1 MKLFVCGGYNC
12 IALLLG
18 WGGKTAINCFVLI
31 TGWFMCKQ
39 EFKWRKLLKLYLEVK
54 LYRLVIYLIF
64 LISGYDSFALKEFYK
79 MIFEVA
85 FYLGKGFTSSFIA
98 FYALIPFINKLIGVL
113 NRKEHKRLV
122 IALITVF
129 SIIPTLFLNG
139 FYEYI
144 SWYVTLYLLAAYLRL
159 YPARIFDNKRITRY
173 ASIITL
179 LLSWAS
185 VGVIYYTAVYF
196 KQSLPWYWF
205 VADSNKILALATSV
219 AVFCF
224 FKNISLGQNRF
235 INTVASSTFG
245 VLLIHASSDTM
256 RRWLWQDVCKNV
268 WHFQNDSLCG
278 FILHAFTCTIA
289 VFSACASIDLI
300 RQFIQ
305 KKISGFILCLN
316 KKQSQ

>member
-1 MKLFVCGGYNC
+1 M
-12 IALLLG
+12 
-18 WGGKTAINCFVLI
+18 
-31 TGWFMCKQ
+31 
-39 EFKWRKLLKLYLEVK
+39 
-54 LYRLVIYLIF
+54 IF
-64 LISGYDSFALKEFYK
+64 LISGYDGFSLKEFYK
-79 MIFEVA
+79 TIFEVA
-85 FYLGKGFTSSFIA
+85 FYFGKGFTSSFIA

-113 NRKEHKRLV
+113 DEKGHKRLV
-122 IALITVF
+122 IILLTVF

-139 FYEYI
+139 VYEYI

-159 YPARIFDNKRITRY
+159 YPTRIFDNKRITGI

-179 LLSWAS
+179 ILSWGS
-185 VGVIYYTAVYF
+185 VGVIYYAAVYF
-196 KQSLPWYWF
+196 KRPLPCYWF
-205 VADSNKILALATSV
+205 IVDSNKILALSTSV
-219 AVFCF
+219 VVFWF

-235 INTVASSTFG
+235 INTVAKSTFG
-245 VLLIHASSDTM
+245 VLLIHAASDTM

-305 KKISGFILCLN
+305 KKILGFILCLN
-316 KKQSQ
+316 KKQLQ